1 MAKSGFY
8 GWNLIAAFWVIV
20 FINLAFAAYGS
31 PVMNAGMAQQLHL
44 SRTLAGLPYSV
55 YTVMSA
61 VPSVLI
67 AVLVRRF
74 GVRLTVVL
82 GSLLILVGSV
92 MMATF
97 VNSAL
102 GAVVVFGFVVAF
114 GVCAGGVFGTQPG
127 VVLWFVRRRA
137 LAIAIVYSG
146 GAFGGLVAAR
156 LLNRVI
162 VHAGGNW
169 RAGWW
174 LYAGLA
180 ALSTLIAAVFI
191 RERPSDLGQE
201 PDGGPPRR
209 SSRVSAAAGAGAA
222 PGAPAAP
229 PRPKFITHEV
239 WPFTEVLRS
248 GRFWI
253 MVLALCGG
261 SAGYTLFLS
270 QGVLHLQDLGFTTA
284 QAAVAL
290 SVTTGS
296 ALLGKAALAL
306 FGDLIDPRYIWA
318 LTAAVFGVGL
328 VLVVHPHSM
337 LSLYAFSLCCG
348 FGFGGGLV
356 CMMTTL
362 SNYYGPE
369 VFAAAAGVAG
379 ALNTIIS
386 FIASVL
392 GGVVYDALR
401 SYAPT
406 FYILAVWC
414 FAGAIALVLVRPP
427 MRRAVA
433 GPAAVAVSGGV

>member
-1 MAKSGFY
+1 MARSGFY
-8 GWNLIAAFWVIV
+8 GWKLIAAFWVIV

-31 PVMNAGMAQQLHL
+31 PVMNAGLALQLHL
-44 SRTLAGLPYSV
+44 SRTLAGLPYSL

-82 GSLLILVGSV
+82 GSLLIVIGCVL
-92 MMATF
+92 MATV

-102 GAVVVFGFVVAF
+102 AAVIVFGFVIAF

-137 LAIAIVYSG
+137 LALSLLYSG
-146 GAFGGLVAAR
+146 GAFGGLIAAPV
-156 LLNRVI
+156 LNRAI

-174 LYAGLA
+174 LYAALA
-180 ALSTLIAAVFI
+180 ALSTVIAAVFI

-209 SSRVSAAAGAGAA
+209 TLAA
-222 PGAPAAP
+222 GAPAAP
-229 PRPKFITHEV
+229 AAPLRPAFITHEV
-239 WPFTEVLRS
+239 WPFAEVLRS

-261 SAGYTLFLS
+261 SAGFTLFLS
-270 QGVLHLQDLGFTTA
+270 QGMLHLKDLGFTIA
-284 QAAVAL
+284 QAALAV

-306 FGDLIDPRYIWA
+306 FGDRIDPRYIWA
-318 LTAAVFGVGL
+318 VTAAVFGIGL
-328 VLVVHPHSM
+328 VLVVHPRNM
-337 LSLYAFSLCCG
+337 LSVYAFSLCCG

-362 SNYYGPE
+362 SNYYGTE

-379 ALNTIIS
+379 ALNTVIS

-392 GGVVYDALR
+392 GGVVYDALG

-406 FYILAVWC
+406 FYILAAWC
-414 FAGAIALVLVRPP
+414 FAGAIALLLVRPP
-427 MRRAVA
+427 VRRPV
-433 GPAAVAVSGGV
+433 GGEAAVAVSGRA

>member
-1 MAKSGFY
+1 MEKGGFY
-8 GWNLIAAFWVIV
+8 GWKLIAAFWVIV
-20 FINLAFAAYGS
+20 FINIAFAAYGS

-82 GSLLILVGSV
+82 GSLLILAGCVL
-92 MMATF
+92 MATV

-102 GAVVVFGFVVAF
+102 GAVIVFGFVIAF
-114 GVCAGGVFGTQPG
+114 GVCAGGVFGIQPG

-137 LAIAIVYSG
+137 LAISLVYSG
-146 GAFGGLVAAR
+146 GAFGGLFAAR
-156 LLNRVI
+156 VLNRVI
-162 VHAGGNW
+162 VQAGGNW

-174 LYAGLA
+174 LFAALA
-180 ALSTLIAAVFI
+180 AVATVIAAVFI

-201 PDGGPPRR
+201 PDGGPLPVR
-209 SSRVSAAAGAGAA
+209 SARAAGGA
-222 PGAPAAP
+222 
-229 PRPKFITHEV
+229 RRLSFITHEV
-239 WPFTEVLRS
+239 WPFAEVLRS

-261 SAGYTLFLS
+261 SAGFTLFMA
-270 QGVLHLQDLGFTTA
+270 QGVLHLNDLGFTTA
-284 QAAVAL
+284 QAAIAV

-306 FGDLIDPRYIWA
+306 FGDIIDPRYIWA
-318 LTAAVFGVGL
+318 VTAAVFGIGL
-328 VLVVHPHSM
+328 VLVVDPRSMHSVY
-337 LSLYAFSLCCG
+337 LFSLCVG

-362 SNYYGPE
+362 SNYYGTE

-386 FIASVL
+386 FVASVL

-406 FYILAVWC
+406 FYILAAWC

-427 MRRAVA
+427 LRHAAAVR
-433 GPAAVAVSGGV
+433 PAVAVSGGP